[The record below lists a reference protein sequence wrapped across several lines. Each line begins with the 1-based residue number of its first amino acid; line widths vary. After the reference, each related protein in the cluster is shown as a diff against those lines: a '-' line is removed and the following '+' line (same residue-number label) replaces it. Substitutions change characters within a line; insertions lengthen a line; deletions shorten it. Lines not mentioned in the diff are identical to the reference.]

1 MSLSREL
8 AWRYSFGVK
17 RQGFARLVSLV
28 SIFGMGLGVAI
39 LVVVLSVMNGF
50 SREIT
55 DRVLAVVPHV
65 MVSNLSASG
74 LESIA
79 AAPEVIAYS
88 PIVTG
93 QVLFQANGSLTGG
106 RVHGVDT
113 ATFASVS
120 PWLKGLTEHLVQA
133 DQQRYAVVLSESLAS
148 RLAVQPG
155 DRIKVT
161 LPSLALSPFGVFPRS
176 RSLTVVQLFSPG
188 LNQSGPD
195 AFVSLDSAEH
205 LFQDTPRTWQIRL
218 EDLWQSTK
226 VAGVWR
232 DAPAFADATVVDW
245 TESQGSL
252 FASIRMEKRM
262 VASLLFFLV
271 IVAAFNLIAT
281 LAMSVQSRRKDIAV
295 LGMMGLGRQDLV
307 KVFLWQ
313 GLFMSGVAIV
323 VGLVAGSALAIF
335 MPQVVAGIELLVGV
349 KLFDPSVYFISDL
362 PSQLKASDV
371 AIVGFTAFLLS
382 ALASYYPAL
391 RASRIMPAEVLR
403 YE

>member
-1 MSLSREL
+1 
-8 AWRYSFGVK
+8 
-17 RQGFARLVSLV
+17 
-28 SIFGMGLGVAI
+28 
-39 LVVVLSVMNGF
+39 
-50 SREIT
+50 
-55 DRVLAVVPHV
+55 
-65 MVSNLSASG
+65 
-74 LESIA
+74 
-79 AAPEVIAYS
+79 
-88 PIVTG
+88 
-93 QVLFQANGSLTGG
+93 
-106 RVHGVDT
+106 
-113 ATFASVS
+113 
-120 PWLKGLTEHLVQA
+120 
-133 DQQRYAVVLSESLAS
+133 
-148 RLAVQPG
+148 
-155 DRIKVT
+155 
-161 LPSLALSPFGVFPRS
+161 
-176 RSLTVVQLFSPG
+176 
-188 LNQSGPD
+188 
-195 AFVSLDSAEH
+195 AEH